1 MLSRAKKDS
10 NGVWVPMSVHG
21 SVGTTWVAEGNG
33 WGGAAALTTNL

>member
-10 NGVWVPMSVHG
+10 DGVWVPMSVHG
-21 SVGTTWVAEGNG
+21 GVGTTWVAAGNG